1 MAKCYLGKLLYG
13 KMLLRLVVIW
23 RNVIWRDVIEP
34 IFFLTS
40 LESNSY
46 NLKIINNTEIEKE
59 RVELLQVNYKLK
71 EEFEEI
77 AVDNKLMCSFISI

>member
-1 MAKCYLGKLLYG
+1 
-13 KMLLRLVVIW
+13 MLLRLVVIW

-59 RVELLQVNYKLK
+59 RVESLQVNYKLK

-77 AVDNKLMCSFISI
+77 AVDNKLTYSFLSI

>member
-1 MAKCYLGKLLYG
+1 MASCCFISN
-13 KMLLRLVVIW
+13 VI
-23 RNVIWRDVIEP
+23 RQVVIWRDVIEP

-59 RVELLQVNYKLK
+59 RVESLQVNYKLK

-77 AVDNKLMCSFISI
+77 AVDNKLTYSFLSI